1 MTPLAI
7 ALIVLVAMFLLGL
20 PIFMSLI
27 ISSVVAILAGGDILP
42 LSVIHNSLFD
52 GLNLFPLLAI
62 PCFVVAG
69 TLMEFGNIT
78 QQIVDVVK
86 QLVGRVYGGLGIT
99 TILACT
105 FFAAISGS
113 GPGTVAAVGTILVP
127 AMVRNGYSKDY
138 ASAAASSGGTIGIL
152 IPPSNPMIIY
162 AILGNLS
169 VTAMFT
175 AGFIPGFIVAFAM
188 IMTAYLL
195 AKRNGFKGDENAAP
209 FNMKFFL
216 RSCGNAGFALA
227 TPFIILGSIY
237 TGWATP
243 VEASVVAI
251 VWALFVGI
259 VINRV
264 LRPRHIYRALLEGAM
279 TCGAVLLIVGMGF
292 FQLGAEISM
301 TPLGQGIGGSIVR
314 QKKTWLA
321 VVICFAMG
329 AIITISEPDLQVLA
343 NQVAAIPNAV
353 LIWTVAAGVGVFT
366 AVAVLRILYRVPLS
380 KMLLGLYL
388 LLFVVSLFVPNEFLA
403 VAFDAGGVTTGPMT
417 VPFIMALGVGVSSIR
432 GDRHAADDSFGL
444 VAMCSIGPILAVLI
458 LGIVFRASDST
469 YIPPVLP
476 EVRDS
481 VELWQLFHVSLPT
494 YLEEIAVSLLPIIVM
509 FGIFQFV
516 ALHMDRRSLGRIAVG
531 LAYTYVGLVL
541 FLTGANVGF
550 MPAGNYL
557 GQVLAGQSFRWIIIP
572 IGMLIGYFIVKAE
585 PAVYVLNKQVE
596 EVTDGAISAK
606 AMGTALSAGVSIS
619 VGLAMVRVLTGV
631 SILWF
636 LVPGYVFAIGI
647 SFVVPKLF
655 TAIAFDA
662 GGVASGPM
670 TATFLL
676 PLAQGACVAVGG
688 NIVTDAF
695 GVVAMVAMTPLI
707 TVQLMGLVAQLRT
720 RKARRLQPA
729 AMGAA
734 FAGLP
739 DDDIIEL

>member
-127 AMVRNGYSKDY
+127 AMVRNGYSRDY

-279 TCGAVLLIVGMGF
+279 TCGAVLLIVMGGY
-292 FQLGAEISM
+292 LVSCVVGVVPSH
-301 TPLGQGIGGSIVR
+301 G
-314 QKKTWLA
+314 LA
-321 VVICFAMG
+321 VFASLCPILSLFC
-329 AIITISEPDLQVLA
+329 APVQ
-343 NQVAAIPNAV
+343 
-353 LIWTVAAGVGVFT
+353 WAAGN
-366 AVAVLRILYRVPLS
+366 VP
-380 KMLLGLYL
+380 
-388 LLFVVSLFVPNEFLA
+388 
-403 VAFDAGGVTTGPMT
+403 
-417 VPFIMALGVGVSSIR
+417 
-432 GDRHAADDSFGL
+432 
-444 VAMCSIGPILAVLI
+444 LAVL
-458 LGIVFRASDST
+458 LASWALQLIVIAALMLLCARV
-469 YIPPVLP
+469 Y
-476 EVRDS
+476 R
-481 VELWQLFHVSLPT
+481 ELIVHRGSRVKLKQLLKM
-494 YLEEIAVSLLPIIVM
+494 AK
-509 FGIFQFV
+509 G
-516 ALHMDRRSLGRIAVG
+516 
-531 LAYTYVGLVL
+531 
-541 FLTGANVGF
+541 GAQ
-550 MPAGNYL
+550 A
-557 GQVLAGQSFRWIIIP
+557 
-572 IGMLIGYFIVKAE
+572 
-585 PAVYVLNKQVE
+585 
-596 EVTDGAISAK
+596 
-606 AMGTALSAGVSIS
+606 
-619 VGLAMVRVLTGV
+619 
-631 SILWF
+631 
-636 LVPGYVFAIGI
+636 
-647 SFVVPKLF
+647 
-655 TAIAFDA
+655 
-662 GGVASGPM
+662 
-670 TATFLL
+670 
-676 PLAQGACVAVGG
+676 
-688 NIVTDAF
+688 
-695 GVVAMVAMTPLI
+695 
-707 TVQLMGLVAQLRT
+707 
-720 RKARRLQPA
+720 
-729 AMGAA
+729 
-734 FAGLP
+734 
-739 DDDIIEL
+739 